1 MSEHSVNK
9 LCRNEYQE
17 KYTEYKSDINGKW
30 LNTAMHQFFDAANL
44 EAYIY
49 NNIIFFIKRK
59 CYQLNKA
66 LLFPKQESFLLF
78 PEFDGEVAD
87 IVVGGGGGLAVLV
100 DDGGAETF
108 LAADEGEK
116 PHLLV
121 VFDGRFAR

>member
-1 MSEHSVNK
+1 MK
-9 LCRNEYQE
+9 LLC
-17 KYTEYKSDINGKW
+17 
-30 LNTAMHQFFDAANL
+30 AV
-44 EAYIY
+44 
-49 NNIIFFIKRK
+49 
-59 CYQLNKA
+59 
-66 LLFPKQESFLLF
+66 LF
-78 PEFDGEVAD
+78 PELDGEVTD

>member
-1 MSEHSVNK
+1 M
-9 LCRNEYQE
+9 
-17 KYTEYKSDINGKW
+17 
-30 LNTAMHQFFDAANL
+30 
-44 EAYIY
+44 
-49 NNIIFFIKRK
+49 
-59 CYQLNKA
+59 
-66 LLFPKQESFLLF
+66 LF
-78 PEFDGEVAD
+78 PEFDGEVTD